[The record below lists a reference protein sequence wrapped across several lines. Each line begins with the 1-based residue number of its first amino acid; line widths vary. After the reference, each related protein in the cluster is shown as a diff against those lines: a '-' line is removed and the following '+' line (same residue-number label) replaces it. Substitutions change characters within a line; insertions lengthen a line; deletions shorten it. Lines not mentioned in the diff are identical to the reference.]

1 MRVRRETGDFSCVIK
16 SNAATIPA
24 NLSAEDLIG
33 LIIVDGTAVA
43 IVTNVAASG
52 ATKLVLTAGAKSYNY
67 TIATGAVATASN

>member
-1 MRVRRETGDFSCVIK
+1 MRLRRETGDFSCVIK

-33 LIIVDGTAVA
+33 LIVVDGTATSV
-43 IVTNVAASG
+43 VSSVVASG
-52 ATKLVLTAGAKSYNY
+52 AKLVLTAGAKSYNY

>member
-1 MRVRRETGDFSCVIK
+1 MRLRRETGDFSCVIK

-33 LIIVDGTAVA
+33 LIVVDGTATSV
-43 IVTNVAASG
+43 VSSVAASG
-52 ATKLVLTAGAKSYNY
+52 TTKLVLTAGAKSYNY